1 MINNS
6 PDNTAHEGYMRH
18 CLELARNAS
27 DVGEVP
33 VGAIIV
39 RQHKIIATACNAQ
52 IGNCDPTAHAEV
64 IALRAAALNTDNYR
78 LPGCTLYSTVEPCL
92 MCAGAAL
99 HARVDRVVFG
109 AAEPRAGAVGGEVDY
124 FARMSHVHKLEVI
137 GGVLADECRVIIQ
150 EFFRARRAL

>member
-1 MINNS
+1 MTS
-6 PDNTAHEGYMRH
+6 TPDNTAHTRYMRH
-18 CLELARNAS
+18 CLGLAQKAS
-27 DVGEVP
+27 DAGEVP

-39 RQHKIIATACNAQ
+39 QQDTVIATACNAQ
-52 IGNCDPTAHAEV
+52 IGNCDPTAHAEI
-64 IALRAAALNTDNYR
+64 IALRAAALSIDNYR

-109 AAEPRAGAVGGEVDY
+109 APEPRAGAVGGDINY
-124 FARMSHVHKLEVI
+124 FASMSHVHKLELI
-137 GGVLADECRVIIQ
+137 GGVLEDECRAIIQ